1 MVGSPSLLQARIA
14 FQRPR
19 SLTQGDLGGTPTEF
33 RLERRQFGR
42 IASELRTERLSQIGN
57 IAGSWVA
64 SYSPIYTLSVNA
76 HCWHLPLHRYVW
88 PSAWGPTYR
97 NSYAI
102 CIACSGLAIVLC
114 FVFRMHLVAENKK
127 FDEREEGQ
135 EQKGFRYLL

>member
-1 MVGSPSLLQARIA
+1 MIVSFLMAQSYSGFVTFYAWQSNSLPRPPSKRAVALA
-14 FQRPR
+14 FINA
-19 SLTQGDLGGTPTEF
+19 F
-33 RLERRQFGR
+33 
-42 IASELRTERLSQIGN
+42 SQLGN
-57 IAGSWVA
+57 IAGS
-64 SYSPIYTLSVNA
+64 
-76 HCWHLPLHRYVW
+76 YVW
-88 PSAWGPTYR
+88 PTGWGPTYR